1 MVFNHEGS
9 ADFRFLQSCSVPE
22 INMLRSVAFIFF
34 IYIFLTASPILVGSA
49 AAQSEADT
57 LRYITDVLVINIRDQ
72 LEKPNTVVGVV
83 RTGDPVRIIEEQD
96 NYVKIE
102 TADKKQGWLSKQ
114 YLKKEAPDSVGEQ
127 QLKQEIADLKKQLET
142 RPAGEATTGTDKG
155 KDPGEAC
162 AALQHKLNDTEK
174 QLHQLQEQQ
183 RKQSSTPGAS
193 SDATGRQEQ
202 NPELAAQLE
211 QTSQRYNQL
220 IIEYEKRGEEIAE
233 LQNSI
238 AKQDDTTRFLWFGAG
253 AVVFFL
259 GILAGRSANRKKNK
273 FLY

>member
-1 MVFNHEGS
+1 
-9 ADFRFLQSCSVPE
+9 
-22 INMLRSVAFIFF
+22 MLRPAAFIFF
-34 IYIFLTASPILVGSA
+34 LSLLLAANPVLAESA

-114 YLKKEAPDSVGEQ
+114 YLKKEAPDSVGVQ
-127 QLKQEIADLKKQLET
+127 QLKQEVADLKKQLET
-142 RPAGEATTGTDKG
+142 GRTDEATTGTDKE
-155 KDPGEAC
+155 KDTGEAC
-162 AALQHKLNDTEK
+162 AALQQKLNDAEK
-174 QLHQLQEQQ
+174 QLRQLQEQQ
-183 RKQSSTPGAS
+183 RKQSSSPGTPH
-193 SDATGRQEQ
+193 DAAGGQEH

-238 AKQDDTTRFLWFGAG
+238 AKHDDTTRFLWFGAG

>member
-1 MVFNHEGS
+1 
-9 ADFRFLQSCSVPE
+9 
-22 INMLRSVAFIFF
+22 MLRPVAFVFF
-34 IYIFLTASPILVGSA
+34 LYIFLAANQILVESA
-49 AAQSEADT
+49 SAQSEADT

-72 LEKPNTVVGVV
+72 LEKPNAVVGVV
-83 RTGDPVRIIEEQD
+83 RTGDPVRIIDEQN

-114 YLKKEAPDSVGEQ
+114 YLKKEEPDSSVQ

-142 RPAGEATTGTDKG
+142 RPTDEATVGADKG
-155 KDPGEAC
+155 KDSGEAC
-162 AALQHKLNDTEK
+162 AALQQKLNDAEK
-174 QLHQLQEQQ
+174 QMQQLQEQQ
-183 RKQSSTPGAS
+183 RKQSSSPGAPHG
-193 SDATGRQEQ
+193 ATGQQEQ